1 MYDKFIVVRKY
12 NNEPHG
18 NKYLLNIGGN
28 KMKQGVIERNFKK
41 VKSQFAQIQEIV
53 KHTKS
58 NVLWEHEAAVRK
70 KLKELNEFKKE
81 NFKDYKRVH
90 ENYSALLEYISIR
103 LVEDYNKKN
112 NTNFNFENILK
123 NKGESYLKSGIIS
136 VLITEHIP
144 EIISSEFERVFP
156 TNPKNEYEGSRKFKR
171 KFYLHLGET
180 NTGKTYNA
188 MMRLKEAT
196 KGIYLSPL
204 RILALENFE
213 RLNREG
219 VKCNLATGEEEIIV
233 EDAAHVCCTIE
244 KLNINEEYEVGIIDE
259 IQMIDNDQRGAAW
272 TRAVLGL
279 KSKEIHICGAMN
291 AKELLIKIIED
302 CSEEYEIIEYKRDLP
317 LVMEDKSFVYKSIDE
332 GDALVTFSKK
342 KVLELAYHYSNLGVK
357 VSLIYGDLP
366 PEVRKKQYDQ
376 FINKE
381 STILISTDAIGMGV
395 NLPIKRI
402 IFMDIKKFDG
412 NEIRYLT
419 SQEVKQ
425 IAGRAGRKGIYE
437 VGYVASYGNTQ
448 DFIRESLDT
457 RDATI
462 EEGVIG
468 PSEAIL
474 KISSLSLREKLA
486 LWSTKEE
493 KTPFYRKM
501 DISEYLVVLDNLR
514 SYKLEERIQWR
525 LLKIPFDVSND
536 KMMNAFLKY
545 VDELFIA
552 KREIISKPQRLLEDL
567 YELELYYQ
575 KINIYYSFSKVFK
588 LNFDERWVYE
598 NRIKVSE
605 DINGILK
612 SI

>member
-1 MYDKFIVVRKY
+1 
-12 NNEPHG
+12 
-18 NKYLLNIGGN
+18 
-28 KMKQGVIERNFKK
+28 MKKGALERNFKK
-41 VKSQFAQIQEIV
+41 IKSQFSQIEEIV

-58 NVLWEHEAAVRK
+58 NALWEHEAAVRK
-70 KLKELNEFKKE
+70 KLKELREFKKE
-81 NFKDYKRVH
+81 NFKDYNRIY
-90 ENYSALLEYISIR
+90 ENYSELLNYISIR

-112 NTNFNFENILK
+112 NTNFNFDSILK

-156 TNPKNEYEGSRKFKR
+156 SNPKNEYEESRKLKR

-188 MMRLKEAT
+188 MVRLKEVE

-219 VKCNLATGEEEIIV
+219 VKCNLATGEEEINV
-233 EDAAHVCCTIE
+233 KDAAHVCCTIE
-244 KLNINEEYEVGIIDE
+244 KLDTSEEYEVGVIDE

-279 KSKEIHICGAMN
+279 KSKEIHICGAVN
-291 AKELLIKIIED
+291 AKELMLEIIKD
-302 CSEEYEIIEYKRDLP
+302 CGEEYEIIEYKREIP
-317 LVMEDKSFVYKSIDE
+317 LVMEDKSFVYNGTYE

-342 KVLELAYHYSNLGVK
+342 KVLELAYHYSNLGIK
-357 VSLIYGDLP
+357 ASLIYGDLP
-366 PEVRKKQYDQ
+366 PEVRKKQYNQ

-381 STILISTDAIGMGV
+381 STMLISTDAIGMGV
-395 NLPIKRI
+395 NLPIRRI

-437 VGYVASYGNTQ
+437 IGYVASYGNTQ
-448 DFIRESLDT
+448 DFIKESLDT
-457 RDATI
+457 SDITI
-462 EEGVIG
+462 EEAVLG

-474 KISSLSLREKLA
+474 NISSLSLREKLA

-493 KTPFYRKM
+493 KMPFYRKM
-501 DISEYLVVLDNLR
+501 DISEYLVVLDSLR

-536 KMMNAFLKY
+536 KMMVAFLNY

-552 KREIISKPQRLLEDL
+552 KREIISKPQCPLDGL

-575 KINIYYSFSKVFK
+575 RINLYYSFSKVFK
-588 LNFDERWVYE
+588 LNFDEQWVYE

-605 DINGILK
+605 DINNILK

>member
-1 MYDKFIVVRKY
+1 
-12 NNEPHG
+12 
-18 NKYLLNIGGN
+18 
-28 KMKQGVIERNFKK
+28 MKKGALDRDFKK
-41 VKSQFAQIQEIV
+41 IKSQFAQIQEIV

-58 NVLWEHEAAVRK
+58 NALWEHEAAVRK
-70 KLKELNEFKKE
+70 KLKELKKFHKE
-81 NFKDYKRVH
+81 NLKDYKKVY
-90 ENYSALLEYISIR
+90 ENYSQLLEYISIR

-112 NTNFNFENILK
+112 NANFNFEAILK
-123 NKGESYLKSGIIS
+123 DKSESYLKSGIIS

-144 EIISSEFERVFP
+144 EVISSEFDRVFP
-156 TNPKNEYEGSRKFKR
+156 SNPKNEYEGARNFKR

-188 MMRLKEAT
+188 MVRLKKST
-196 KGIYLSPL
+196 KGVYLSPL

-219 VKCNLATGEEEIIV
+219 IKCNLATGEEEINI
-233 EDAAHVCCTIE
+233 EDAVHICSTIE
-244 KLNINEEYEVGIIDE
+244 KLDITEEYEVAIIDE

-272 TRAVLGL
+272 TRAVLAL
-279 KSKEIHICGAMN
+279 KSKEIHICGAVN
-291 AKELLIKIIED
+291 AKKLIVEIIKD
-302 CSEEYEIIEYKRDLP
+302 CAEEYEIIEYKREVP
-317 LVMEDKSFVYKSIDE
+317 LVVVDKAFVYKCIEE

-342 KVLELAYHYSNLGVK
+342 KVLELAYHYSNLGIK
-357 VSLIYGDLP
+357 SSLLYGDLP
-366 PEVRKKQYDQ
+366 PEVRKKQYNQ
-376 FINKE
+376 FIDKE

-402 IFMDIKKFDG
+402 VFMDIKKFDG

-448 DFIRESLDT
+448 EFIRESLESK
-457 RDATI
+457 DATI
-462 EEGVIG
+462 QEGVLG

-493 KTPFYRKM
+493 KIHFYRKM
-501 DISEYLVVLDNLR
+501 DISEYLVVLDNLKH
-514 SYKLEERIQWR
+514 YKLEESIQWR

-536 KMMNAFLKY
+536 KIMNAFLNY

-552 KREIISKPQRLLEDL
+552 KREIISKPKCILEEL

-575 KINIYYSFSKVFK
+575 KINLYYSFSKIFN
-588 LNFDERWVYE
+588 LNFDEQWVYD
-598 NRIKVSE
+598 NRLKVS
-605 DINGILK
+605 DNINNILK
-612 SI
+612 RI

>member
-1 MYDKFIVVRKY
+1 
-12 NNEPHG
+12 
-18 NKYLLNIGGN
+18 
-28 KMKQGVIERNFKK
+28 MKKGAIERNFIK
-41 VKSQFAQIQEIV
+41 VKSQFKQIQEIAV
-53 KHTKS
+53 HTKS
-58 NVLWEHEAAVRK
+58 NALWEHEAAVRK
-70 KLKELNEFKKE
+70 KLKELKEFRSE
-81 NFKDYKRVH
+81 NFKDYKRVY
-90 ENYSALLEYISIR
+90 ENYSELLKYISIR

-112 NTNFNFENILK
+112 NTDFKFENISK

-136 VLITEHIP
+136 VLITDHIP
-144 EIISSEFERVFP
+144 QIISIEFDRVFP
-156 TNPKNEYEGSRKFKR
+156 SNPKDEYEGTRNFKR

-188 MMRLKEAT
+188 MMKLKEAT
-196 KGIYLSPL
+196 NGIYLSPL

-219 VKCNLATGEEEIIV
+219 VKCNLSTGEEEINI
-233 EDAAHVCCTIE
+233 EGAAHVCCTIE
-244 KLNINEEYEVGIIDE
+244 KLDISEEYEVGIIDE
-259 IQMIDNDQRGAAW
+259 IQMINDDQRGAAW

-279 KSKEIHICGAMN
+279 KSKEIHICGATN
-291 AKELLIKIIED
+291 ARELLIEIIKD
-302 CSEEYEIIEYKRDLP
+302 CSEEYEIIEYKRDVP
-317 LVMEDKSFVYKSIDE
+317 LSMEDESFAYKNTYK

-342 KVLELAYHYSNLGVK
+342 KVLELAYHYSNLGIK
-357 VSLIYGDLP
+357 ASLIYGDLP
-366 PEVRKKQYDQ
+366 PEVRKKQYNQ
-376 FINKE
+376 FINEE
-381 STILISTDAIGMGV
+381 STILICTDAIGMGV

-437 VGYVASYGNTQ
+437 VGYIASYGNTQ
-448 DFIRESLDT
+448 DFIRESLSISDS
-457 RDATI
+457 TI
-462 EEGVIG
+462 EEGVLG

-493 KTPFYRKM
+493 KMIFYRKM
-501 DISEYLVVLDNLR
+501 DITEYLVVLDNLR
-514 SYKLEERIQWR
+514 HYKLEEKIQWK

-536 KMMNAFLKY
+536 KMMNAFLRY

-552 KREIISKPQRLLEDL
+552 KREIISKPLCQLDDL

-575 KINIYYSFSKVFK
+575 KINLYYSFSKVFK
-588 LNFDERWVYE
+588 LNFDEQWVYE
-598 NRIKVSE
+598 SRVKVSE
-605 DINGILK
+605 DINNILK
-612 SI
+612 KI

>member
-1 MYDKFIVVRKY
+1 
-12 NNEPHG
+12 
-18 NKYLLNIGGN
+18 
-28 KMKQGVIERNFKK
+28 MKKGVIERNFNK
-41 VKSQFAQIQEIV
+41 VKSQFAQIQEIA
-53 KHTKS
+53 KHTKP
-58 NVLWEHEAAVRK
+58 NALWEHEAAVRK

-81 NFKDYKRVH
+81 NFKDYKRVY
-90 ENYSALLEYISIR
+90 ENYLGLLKYISIK

-112 NTNFNFENILK
+112 NTNFNFESVSK

-156 TNPKNEYEGSRKFKR
+156 SNPKDEYEGTRKFKR

-188 MMRLKEAT
+188 MMRLKEVAN
-196 KGIYLSPL
+196 GIYLSPL

-219 VKCNLATGEEEIIV
+219 VKCNLATGEEEINI
-233 EDAAHVCCTIE
+233 EGATHICCTIE
-244 KLNINEEYEVGIIDE
+244 KLDIREEYEVGIIDE
-259 IQMIDNDQRGAAW
+259 IQMINDDQRGAAW

-279 KSKEIHICGAMN
+279 KSKEIHICGAVN
-291 AKELLIKIIED
+291 AKELPIEIIKD
-302 CSEEYEIIEYKRDLP
+302 CSEEYEIIEYKRQVP
-317 LVMEDKSFVYKSIDE
+317 LVREDKPFSYKDIE
-332 GDALVTFSKK
+332 KGDALVTFSKK
-342 KVLELAYHYSNLGVK
+342 KVLELAYHYSNLGIK
-357 VSLIYGDLP
+357 ASLIYGDLP
-366 PEVRKKQYDQ
+366 PEVRKKQYNQ
-376 FINKE
+376 FINGE
-381 STILISTDAIGMGV
+381 STVLICTDAIGMGV
-395 NLPIKRI
+395 NLPIRRI
-402 IFMDIKKFDG
+402 IFMEIKKFDG

-462 EEGVIG
+462 SEAVLG

-493 KTPFYRKM
+493 KMPFYRKM
-501 DISEYLVVLDNLR
+501 DITELLVVLDNLM
-514 SYKLEERIQWR
+514 SYKLDQIIQWR

-536 KMMNAFLKY
+536 KMMNAFLHY

-552 KREIISKPQRLLEDL
+552 KKEFISKPQCLLDDL

-575 KINIYYSFSKVFK
+575 KINLYYSFSKVFK
-588 LNFDERWVYE
+588 LSFDEQWVYE
-598 NRIKVSE
+598 NRIKISD
-605 DINGILK
+605 DINSILK

>member
-1 MYDKFIVVRKY
+1 
-12 NNEPHG
+12 
-18 NKYLLNIGGN
+18 
-28 KMKQGVIERNFKK
+28 MKKGASERNFKK
-41 VKSQFAQIQEIV
+41 VKSQFNQIQEIV

-58 NVLWEHEAAVRK
+58 NALWEHEAAVRK
-70 KLKELNEFKKE
+70 KLKELKEFKKE
-81 NFKDYKRVH
+81 NFKDYKRVY
-90 ENYSALLEYISIR
+90 ENYSELLEYISIR
-103 LVEDYNKKN
+103 LIEDYNKKN
-112 NTNFNFENILK
+112 NTNFNFESILK

-156 TNPKNEYEGSRKFKR
+156 SNPKNEYEESRKFKR

-188 MMRLKEAT
+188 MVRLKEAT
-196 KGIYLSPL
+196 NGIYLSPL

-219 VKCNLATGEEEIIV
+219 VKCNLATGEEEINI
-233 EDAAHVCCTIE
+233 EDAAHICCTIE
-244 KLNINEEYEVGIIDE
+244 KLDTSEEYEVGIIDE

-279 KSKEIHICGAMN
+279 KSKEIHICGATN
-291 AKELLIKIIED
+291 AKELIVEIIED
-302 CSEEYEIIEYKRDLP
+302 CTDEYEIIEYKRDVP
-317 LVMEDKSFVYKSIDE
+317 LVMEDKSFAYQGIQE

-342 KVLELAYHYSNLGVK
+342 KVLELAYHYSNLGIK
-357 VSLIYGDLP
+357 ASLIYGDLP
-366 PEVRKKQYDQ
+366 PEVRKKQYNQ

-437 VGYVASYGNTQ
+437 VGYVASYGDTQ

-457 RDATI
+457 NDTTI
-462 EEGVIG
+462 EEAVLG

-474 KISSLSLREKLA
+474 NISSLSLREKLA

-514 SYKLEERIQWR
+514 RYKLEERIQWR

-536 KMMNAFLKY
+536 KMMTAFLNY
-545 VDELFIA
+545 VDELFVA
-552 KREIISKPQRLLEDL
+552 QREIISKPQCLLEGL

-575 KINIYYSFSKVFK
+575 KINLYYSFSKVFK
-588 LNFDERWVYE
+588 LNFDEQWVYE
-598 NRIKVSE
+598 NRIKVS
-605 DINGILK
+605 DNINNILK